1 MVKDLLSDHNVPGIS
16 IDLSFA
22 LREPRVNTQD
32 LQPECFM
39 ADLMFYDPTHSRI
52 LLSRA
57 EKKMRPGRKFEMEE
71 GIQVFQS
78 HPHALLSSGS
88 LCELE

>member
-1 MVKDLLSDHNVPGIS
+1 MVKDLFSDHNVPGIS
-16 IDLSFA
+16 IDSPFA

-32 LQPECFM
+32 FQPECVT

-52 LLSRA
+52 LFGRA
-57 EKKMRPGRKFEMEE
+57 EKMWPGRKFEMEE

-78 HPHALLSSGS
+78 HPHGLLSSG
-88 LCELE
+88 